1 MHQHSSLRFPS
12 NSVPGWD
19 FLCKL
24 SHIAMDEII
33 NIQDFIH
40 IIRGHRVML
49 DRDIA
54 AFYGVET
61 KRLNEKVKRNPKR
74 FAGED
79 FMFQLTKEELDELL
93 SRSQIATLKKRRPI
107 GFIQPKEEDNQDD

>member
-1 MHQHSSLRFPS
+1 MIESRGRFQQ
-12 NSVPGWD
+12 
-19 FLCKL
+19 
-24 SHIAMDEII
+24 A
-33 NIQDFIH
+33 
-40 IIRGHRVML
+40 RGHRVML